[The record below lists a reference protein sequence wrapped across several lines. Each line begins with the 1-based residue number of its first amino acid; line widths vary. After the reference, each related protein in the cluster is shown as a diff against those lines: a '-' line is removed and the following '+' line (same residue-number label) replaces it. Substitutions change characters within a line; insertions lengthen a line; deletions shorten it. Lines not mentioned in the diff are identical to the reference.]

1 MILEQRHRDTFTSA
15 FDYFFE
21 DNDASNL
28 CLMLLEVA
36 HIWDDMVD
44 KDKDI
49 SPDNI
54 NTVFKYLVY
63 DIPINPIYRRI
74 PSLPDHMLSVY
85 LQWRDATN
93 IENDGPSDDDLNK
106 CYVLRAGIYDI
117 FSVIAYYLRGD
128 TIAKE
133 IGPAIRRLYGET
145 LDVYKEEFKN
155 A

>member
-1 MILEQRHRDTFTSA
+1 MILEQHHREAFISA
-15 FDYFFE
+15 FEYFF
-21 DNDASNL
+21 DNRGASDL

-36 HIWDDMVD
+36 HIWDDMID
-44 KDKDI
+44 RDKDI
-49 SPDNI
+49 DPDDI
-54 NTVFKYLVY
+54 NTVFKYLIY
-63 DIPINPIYRRI
+63 DIPVNPVYRRI

-85 LQWRDATN
+85 LQWRDATSM
-93 IENDGPSDDDLNK
+93 ENNAPSDDDLNK
-106 CYVLRAGIYDI
+106 CYVLRAAIYDI

-128 TIAKE
+128 KVAKE